1 MKKLN
6 LDKRQREQVTEK
18 ISDLHEELNHKVN
31 VKEHHFN
38 NTIFDIR
45 TQINDTPPGECTEE
59 LVAKLSFETTL
70 QNSWDLDIAL
80 LKKQIE
86 FLNERIIDNDFIF

>member
-1 MKKLN
+1 MRKLN
-6 LDKRQREQVTEK
+6 IQKRQREQVTEK
-18 ISDLHEELNHKVN
+18 ISDLHERLNDKVN
-31 VKEHHFN
+31 VKQHHFN

-45 TQINDTPPGECTEE
+45 TQINDTPPGECTKE
-59 LVAKLSFETTL
+59 LDAKLSFEDTL

-86 FLNERIIDNDFIF
+86 FLNERIVDNEFEF